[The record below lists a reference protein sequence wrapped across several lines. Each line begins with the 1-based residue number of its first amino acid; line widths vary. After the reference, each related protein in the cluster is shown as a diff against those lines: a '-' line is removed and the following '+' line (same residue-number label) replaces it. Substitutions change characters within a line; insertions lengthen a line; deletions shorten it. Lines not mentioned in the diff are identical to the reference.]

1 MRSRRRGDS
10 EYADH
15 LESSEHTDRCPVTY
29 DLAFFFFFFFL
40 NFSLIKIK
48 LTRSGK
54 FPACSICTVGRNS
67 HIWFIDASVSSHFV
81 LRVGSFW
88 GRTFRFSSLARCR
101 LYCRVISRRHR
112 VQGQILRPCSPSAQ
126 AAPLGARPRAPPGGP
141 SRLRAPFCGTVQ
153 GAGAAEPGRGVD
165 EAPACPFPVPG
176 RTAPRSL
183 DRAPWERLLAS
194 LPGGQLVF

>member
-15 LESSEHTDRCPVTY
+15 LESSEQTDRCPVTY

-67 HIWFIDASVSSHFV
+67 RIWSIDASVSSHFV

-112 VQGQILRPCSPSAQ
+112 VQGQILRPCSPLAQ

-153 GAGAAEPGRGVD
+153 GLGLQS
-165 EAPACPFPVPG
+165 PFPVPG